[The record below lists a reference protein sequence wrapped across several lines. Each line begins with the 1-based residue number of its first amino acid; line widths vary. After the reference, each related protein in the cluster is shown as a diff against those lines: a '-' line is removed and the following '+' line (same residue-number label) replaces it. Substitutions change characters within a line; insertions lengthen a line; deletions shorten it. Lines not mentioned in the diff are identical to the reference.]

1 MQMAQMLQLKE
12 AGVPIPDDVL
22 LDAATIQDKKKVIEA
37 VLKNQ
42 EEQRQMQTQQ
52 AQIQMQK
59 VQADAKLSDARSSAE
74 QGLFMSRMSEIGHNE
89 AMEIEQRAR
98 AVRDENAGMLDL
110 IKSIKELDTIDINH
124 LSELIQMQ
132 ATIKQQEA
140 IIQQEEKLRVGTHRN
155 RRQNMLAAA
164 GCK

>member
-52 AQIQMQK
+52 VQIQMQK
-59 VQADAKLSDARSSAE
+59 VQADAKLSDARSAAE

-124 LSELIQMQ
+124 LSELNTD
-132 ATIKQQEA
+132 AS
-140 IIQQEEKLRVGTHRN
+140 N
-155 RRQNMLAAA
+155 D
-164 GCK
+164 